1 MDFSNGLLGLG
12 GFGGMNAQSPG
23 LLSKYYDP
31 EMARKMQMK
40 QGLLGAGIAL
50 LSQQPRVGAPYGFG
64 ESLGTALRGGV
75 EGAQN
80 AQQDYM
86 NNAMMAYEMDRKAQ
100 DDAWQ
105 EKSRTRQ
112 EHAWD
117 DEDQKKKAHEAF
129 ISALPEDQRALAAA
143 YPQQFGDMY
152 TKMQMKMAFPDDS
165 SAEYGLNPIVVQN
178 PETGEYQLLQPSKD
192 GSAPRVVQFPNGF
205 QYAPPTRTLD
215 TGTGYETVP
224 TKGTPS
230 PIGSPIPKDI
240 VGEKTQ
246 QEIGKGQGEAA
257 VMYKSVQSKMPGLER
272 VVSDL
277 DTLADKATYTLFGQ
291 ALNETR
297 KQLGMEPSEGAV
309 ARTQYQVTVANQI
322 LPLLR
327 DTFGAQFT
335 QAEGERLLATLGD
348 PDTTPTEKQ
357 AALKAFIEQKRRD
370 VEALAAQ
377 AGMTVAPA
385 PSPIGNDPL
394 GLR

>member
-129 ISALPEDQRALAAA
+129 ISALPEDQRALAEA
-143 YPQQFGDMY
+143 YPQQFGDLY
-152 TKMQMKMAFPDDS
+152 MQQAFPKPADPTDDMR
-165 SAEYGLNPIVVQN
+165 EYN
-178 PETGEYQLLQPSKD
+178 
-192 GSAPRVVQFPNGF
+192 
-205 QYAPPTRTLD
+205 
-215 TGTGYETVP
+215 
-224 TKGTPS
+224 
-230 PIGSPIPKDI
+230 
-240 VGEKTQ
+240 
-246 QEIGKGQGEAA
+246 
-257 VMYKSVQSKMPGLER
+257 
-272 VVSDL
+272 
-277 DTLADKATYTLFGQ
+277 
-291 ALNETR
+291 
-297 KQLGMEPSEGAV
+297 
-309 ARTQYQVTVANQI
+309 
-322 LPLLR
+322 
-327 DTFGAQFT
+327 
-335 QAEGERLLATLGD
+335 
-348 PDTTPTEKQ
+348 
-357 AALKAFIEQKRRD
+357 AALKQGFSGTFMDYQKEIKGGGGNWTTVTTNDGVFAVDAKDPTQRFKIGDRPDRNEGEGREFAQESKLRD
-370 VEALAAQ
+370 GYIKESKPFADLRTNYSRIKASAQDNTGASDIAMVYSFMKMLDPTSVVREGEFATAENAGGIPQQIQTMYNRAIDGQRLSPDVRKQFMQQADRQYEAQFKTYKQIQKTYQGLAGQ
-377 AGMTVAPA
+377 YNLDPSKVAPDLEYGVA
-385 PSPIGNDPL
+385 PGGGAPEVSPLQSPIGNDPL